1 MERHDITYKTS
12 AFDRQ
17 NSTGKEKDTETGYGY
32 FGARYMDHELMTMWL
47 SVDPMADKYP
57 SISPYAYCAWNPVKL
72 IDPDGED
79 IYPTMSAAEID
90 RNTAIR
96 LFGAHRRNVV
106 SGTLSLGAQISA
118 RYIDI
123 NLSSVNLIDL
133 SYDIDYHNV
142 NAQTIK
148 EGYANGTTGF
158 KVLFAGFKQN
168 YVGGEYIN
176 FNSVTNIVSCGPVS
190 VNLSNG
196 DVEYGVSAA
205 AIFGLS
211 FKITSQI
218 IKK

>member
-1 MERHDITYKTS
+1 M
-12 AFDRQ
+12 
-17 NSTGKEKDTETGYGY
+17 
-32 FGARYMDHELMTMWL
+32 
-47 SVDPMADKYP
+47 
-57 SISPYAYCAWNPVKL
+57 KL
-72 IDPDGED
+72 IDHDGED

-96 LFGAHRRNVV
+96 LFGAENVSQLYDRGNNVNYDYVFNVHAPKSVDAKHSVNAIISCTQDLLRYEFFGAPRRNVV

-123 NLSSVNLIDL
+123 NLSSVNLIDF

-148 EGYANGTTGF
+148 EGYANGSTGF